1 MKLQINT
8 SGAWKQVITFSIED
22 TELVKQA
29 AETLGEASAS
39 AGVDTS
45 LRILDGQETAVLTWS
60 LAKGWTVPHWVREGY
75 KWVP

>member
-8 SGAWKQVITFSIED
+8 SGAWKQVLTFSIED
-22 TELVKQA
+22 VDLVKQA

-39 AGVDTS
+39 SGEGAR
-45 LRILDGQETAVLTWS
+45 LRILDGQDTVVLSWS
-60 LAKGWTVPHWVREGY
+60 LGAGWTVPHWVKEGD